1 MPVASPAGMIRRGL
15 ILAAFAVLACAPSAS
30 AVTLQDQTMSNTSQV
45 ISWRGVSTDPTG
57 QGYGPP
63 TEQTCT
69 PSTCD
74 SFLLHVNLPDGTFPK
89 GPQHPAPPGITR
101 FYANGPTD
109 MPGDGV
115 LVTIKWP
122 TDFDQWNLYVD
133 DMSTGQ
139 TVAQGIDVDSNAQSV
154 LIPRPHNGTYRV
166 TIVPFYTDFD
176 KVDLNYQGE
185 ARVFHDPTQRHS
197 HNTQLLPEIETSAPA
212 NFHIADIPPVP
223 SNPTGWR
230 LTPPGTFDNSCY
242 ADETAQYGSTRCL
255 RFDNDIRN
263 VGSGPL
269 VLRFA
274 YTPDAFVNN
283 CNMQQ
288 EILSSN
294 ATVADHPA
302 GPCVFHAPHGHF
314 HYQNMGRYQLFAVDT
329 RGEPAKQP
337 VAASN
342 KVGFCTIDVNDYAFG
357 QGGDR
362 QRPRTYSFPTCNIPN
377 AYSTQL
383 APGTPYG
390 PGGVPEYM
398 GVSPGWG
405 DVYTWDLPQQYIDIS
420 HGVPDGVY
428 EVVSR
433 SNFDGGILTSD
444 RGGETGVSC
453 VRITGT
459 TVKTLQEM
467 PSQSN
472 TAPLPSCAGGLGI
485 KPVKRHARAAH
496 RAKRTHHHRKSRRG
510 RR

>member
-1 MPVASPAGMIRRGL
+1 LAGL
-15 ILAAFAVLACAPSAS
+15 AVLVCAPSAG
-30 AVTLQDQTMSNTSQV
+30 ATTLPDQTISSPGQV
-45 ISWRGVSTDPTG
+45 ASWHGSSPDPTG

-63 TEQTCT
+63 TEQTCA
-69 PSTCD
+69 PATCD
-74 SFLLHVNLPDGTFPK
+74 SFLLHVNLSLGTVPK
-89 GPQHPAPPGITR
+89 GAQHPAPPGMTR
-101 FYANGPTD
+101 FNAEGPTD
-109 MPGDGV
+109 MPGDGI

-133 DMSTGQ
+133 DTSTGK

-154 LIPRPHNGTYRV
+154 LIPQPHNGTYRV
-166 TIVPFYTDFD
+166 TIVPFYTDFY
-176 KVDLNYQGE
+176 KEDLNYQGE
-185 ARVFHDPTQRHS
+185 ARVFHDSTQRYPRG
-197 HNTQLLPEIETSAPA
+197 TQLLPRLETSAPS
-212 NFHIADIPPVP
+212 NFHIGDVPPVP

-230 LTPPGTFDNSCY
+230 FTSPGTFANSCY

-263 VGSGPL
+263 VGTGP
-269 VLRFA
+269 VALRFA

-294 ATVADHPA
+294 ATVTDHPA

-314 HYQNMGRYQLFAVDT
+314 HYQNMGRYQLYAVNA
-329 RGEPAKQP
+329 RGEPGGAP

-342 KVGFCTIDVNDYAFG
+342 KVGFCTIDVNDFSFG
-357 QGGDR
+357 QGGDN

-398 GVSPGWG
+398 GISPGWG

-433 SNFDGGILTSD
+433 SNFDGGILTSG
-444 RGGETGVSC
+444 RGQETGVSC
-453 VRITGT
+453 VRIAGS

-472 TAPLPSCAGGLGI
+472 TSPLPSCAGGLGLHS
-485 KPVKRHARAAH
+485 VKRTARAHRH
-496 RAKRTHHHRKSRRG
+496 RANRRHHRRPA
-510 RR
+510 

>member
-1 MPVASPAGMIRRGL
+1 MVRRGL
-15 ILAAFAVLACAPSAS
+15 IAGVLALLAYAAPA
-30 AVTLQDQTMSNTSQV
+30 AARALPDQTIAKPDQV
-45 ISWRGVSTDPTG
+45 ASWRGSSPDPTG

-69 PSTCD
+69 PMTCD
-74 SFLLHVNLPDGTFPK
+74 SFLLHVNVPPGTFPK
-89 GPQHPAPPGITR
+89 GAQHPSPPGITR
-101 FYANGPTD
+101 INAEGPTD
-109 MPGDGV
+109 MPGDGI

-122 TDFDQWNLYVD
+122 TDFDQWNLFVD
-133 DMSTGQ
+133 DTSTGQ

-154 LIPRPHNGTYRV
+154 LIPQPHNGTYKV

-185 ARVFHDPTQRHS
+185 ARVFHDPSQRYPRT
-197 HNTQLLPEIETSAPA
+197 TQLLPKIHTMPPS
-212 NFHIADIPPVP
+212 NFHIGDVPPVP

-230 LTPPGTFDNSCY
+230 FTSPGTFTNSCY

-255 RFDNDIRN
+255 RFDNNIRN
-263 VGSGPL
+263 VGAGPL

-294 ATVADHPA
+294 ATVTDHPA

-314 HYQNMGRYQLFAVDT
+314 HYQNMGRYLLYALNA
-329 RGEPAKQP
+329 RGEPGATP

-342 KVGFCTIDVNDYAFG
+342 KVGFCTIDVDDFG
-357 QGGDR
+357 FGGSSDG
-362 QRPRTYSFPTCNIPN
+362 QRPRIYSFPTCNIPN
-377 AYSTQL
+377 AYSTQM
-383 APGTPYG
+383 PTTSPYG
-390 PGGVPEYM
+390 PGGLPEYM

-420 HGVPDGVY
+420 KGVPDGVY

-433 SNFDGGILTSD
+433 SNFDGGILSSD
-444 RGGETGVSC
+444 RSEETGISC
-453 VRITGT
+453 IRITGSS
-459 TVKTLQEM
+459 VKTLAEL

-472 TAPLPSCAGGLGI
+472 TARLPSCTTGMGLH
-485 KPVKRHARAAH
+485 PRTSHRRAHHAR
-496 RAKRTHHHRKSRRG
+496 RNPRHHRVRR
-510 RR
+510 